1 MSDQIVIQSP
11 ATPDRLVLLFHGVG
25 STPENLV
32 PLGQRLA
39 AAMPAA
45 TVISVQ
51 SPDRCDIGAGWQ
63 WFSVLGI
70 TEENRRERVTATMD
84 RFVHTVRDLQARNGL
99 TALQTTLVGFSQG
112 VIMAL
117 ESTLLADAPAGR
129 VASLAARF
137 VELPKHAPASTV
149 VNLLHGEQDTV
160 INPAWST
167 SAAQRLQ
174 SLGAE
179 VTCDVVRNL
188 GHGINDETVGKLLQ
202 QLATGTPLER

>member
-51 SPDRCDIGAGWQ
+51 SPDRCDMGAGWQ

-70 TEENRRERVTATMD
+70 TEENRRERVKATME
-84 RFVHTVRDLQARNGL
+84 RFVQTVRYLQQGSGL
-99 TALQTTLVGFSQG
+99 TASQTTLVGFSQG
-112 VIMAL
+112 GIMAL
-117 ESTLLADAPAGR
+117 ESSLLSDAPAGR
-129 VASLAARF
+129 VVSIAGRF
-137 VELPKHAPASTV
+137 VELPHHPPALTA
-149 VNLLHGEQDTV
+149 VNFLHGEHDTV
-160 INPAWST
+160 ISPAWST
-167 SAAQRLQ
+167 SSAQHLQRL
-174 SLGAE
+174 GAD
-179 VTCDVVRNL
+179 VTCDIVRNL
-188 GHGINDETVGKLLQ
+188 GHGINEETVARLLQ
-202 QLATGTPLER
+202 QLGLAL